1 MNLVAWAMRLPRTL
15 RGVRS
20 PLSLYILST
29 MEAPPPGLRSREGDP
44 LPAPPRA
51 WTCAPPPRSPRCRR
65 KWALR
70 CAAHVWANCIIAALS
85 FQAMGGPCSA
95 PPHARAGAPASA
107 AQLALWD
114 NVHARVAV
122 FLRSTGEVDGG
133 PKVADAQSEVAT
145 IERLVAKEL
154 GEAAG
159 YRTFRPPAYSSKD
172 DWGLVP
178 LAAADVALPARGGF
192 FDLAKYLPDVDE
204 RAAYDDPDTLLSG
217 GDASGEPPTRSAPRA
232 LQLPTS
238 ELLKLCQRLDSAGI
252 LALVPADEATDH
264 AFPAAGI

>member
-1 MNLVAWAMRLPRTL
+1 MCSIQRT
-15 RGVRS
+15 
-20 PLSLYILST
+20 
-29 MEAPPPGLRSREGDP
+29 
-44 LPAPPRA
+44 
-51 WTCAPPPRSPRCRR
+51 
-65 KWALR
+65 
-70 CAAHVWANCIIAALS
+70 
-85 FQAMGGPCSA
+85 
-95 PPHARAGAPASA
+95 ASA

-238 ELLKLCQRLDSAGI
+238 ELLKLCQRLDSAGVLLGPGGI
-252 LALVPADEATDH
+252 L
-264 AFPAAGI
+264 GC